1 MSRAAVSLAGLAVL
15 VATAAAAGCGSS
27 SSSPATSAAL
37 VTTKT
42 PKLVFSG
49 AHAASVPGRATCDTN
64 PGRMLMTIPVKT
76 GELHSMSV
84 AVPTAGVYPST
95 QGTWVGEINNGSGP
109 PWYELHVA
117 AGHGKG
123 TLKVAADA
131 SGSIHATF
139 VGIRGTPG
147 SVEVSGAWSCT

>member
-1 MSRAAVSLAGLAVL
+1 MSRAAVSLTGLAVL

-49 AHAASVPGRATCDTN
+49 APPPSLPGGAPAASVPGRATCDTN

-95 QGTWVGEINNGSGP
+95 QGTWGGEINTGP
-109 PWYELHVA
+109 APRWYEPHVA

-147 SVEVSGAWSCT
+147 